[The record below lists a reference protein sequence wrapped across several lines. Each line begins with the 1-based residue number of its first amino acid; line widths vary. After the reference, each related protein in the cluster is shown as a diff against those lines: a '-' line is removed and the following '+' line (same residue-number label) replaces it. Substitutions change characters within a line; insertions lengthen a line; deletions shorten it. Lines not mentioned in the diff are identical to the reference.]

1 MPAAPRVS
9 DGCYTFTP
17 SGLLLISSALPV
29 IGAMLI
35 ELRRGITLH
44 PATFTA
50 VIAPEAVIL
59 AALNGNPDLRWFL
72 FLFICGN
79 YSRLISRIS
88 RDAANFEVR
97 RPFTADQLL
106 TILNEAG
113 HTIIFIEH
121 DPTLF
126 EGAGHLLG
134 PLSSALK
141 QAGQESLVILYAP
154 AMDRSFSALALQ
166 ADRLIELLL
175 PQEPERR
182 QPYMGT
188 RSVRDSAL
196 PKAQQT
202 LEVS

>member
-1 MPAAPRVS
+1 MPFHGAPEGTILS
-9 DGCYTFTP
+9 P
-17 SGLLLISSALPV
+17 SSGSLFICPASSV

-59 AALNGNPDLRWFL
+59 AALNGNPDLRRFL

-106 TILNEAG
+106 TVLNEAG
-113 HTIIFIEH
+113 HTIVFVEH

-126 EGAGHLLG
+126 EGAGHLLD
-134 PLSSALK
+134 PLSVALK
-141 QAGQESLVILYAP
+141 QAGHESLVILYTP
-154 AMDRSFSALALQ
+154 AMDRSFSALARQ
-166 ADRLIELLL
+166 ADRLIELL
-175 PQEPERR
+175 PAQEPERR
-182 QPYMGT
+182 QPYQGA
-188 RSVRDSAL
+188 RSGRGGAM

>member
-1 MPAAPRVS
+1 
-9 DGCYTFTP
+9 
-17 SGLLLISSALPV
+17 
-29 IGAMLI
+29 MLI

-50 VIAPEAVIL
+50 VIAPEAVML
-59 AALNGNPDLRWFL
+59 AALNGNPDLRRFL

-97 RPFTADQLL
+97 RPFTADQIL
-106 TILNEAG
+106 TILNDAG
-113 HTIIFIEH
+113 QTIIFIEH

-141 QAGQESLVILYAP
+141 QAGHESLVILYAP
-154 AMDRSFSALALQ
+154 AMDRSFSALARQ
-166 ADRLIELLL
+166 ADRLIELLP
-175 PQEPERR
+175 PQEPESR
-182 QPYMGT
+182 QSYQMA
-188 RSVRDSAL
+188 RSGRNTAM

-202 LEVS
+202 LEVR

>member
-1 MPAAPRVS
+1 
-9 DGCYTFTP
+9 
-17 SGLLLISSALPV
+17 
-29 IGAMLI
+29 MLI